1 MEGLIILAGVVLAI
15 ILAYAMQTPDLLR
28 GRDHR
33 R

>member
-15 ILAYAMQTPDLLR
+15 ILAFAMQTPDLLR
-28 GRDHR
+28 GRDDR